1 MSESDARTGS
11 ERPLPRRRDL
21 HPRTNPRGVAQVPTP
36 EYEGSGAA
44 AQLREPQRPRLTTQ
58 APTPPVGQ
66 PAPRW
71 PASPLPPG
79 AATPIR
85 GVPVTPAAGAPAAAD
100 TASGDEGSQAAEPP
114 GSAGALPQAETAP
127 AGEGAAAASQPR
139 LGFSEVRKLA
149 AKGWS
154 QVAGQA
160 TEEAITEEMA
170 ALDDSL
176 SEAVSEQA
184 AQAAGGLA
192 DSYGKWAATA
202 FRASQAASGTQ
213 ATTTEGEESAESVAE
228 AEAPAPAAE
237 DGAVAAA
244 PSFVSPDGSDA
255 PWTRSAK
262 ALKERVA
269 AVDEEEL
276 EEVRTDTGSIVLVSK
291 RPRKSRLRRLL
302 AWWPVGLALALLG
315 GVGVAIAVWQAQ
327 SADESQPSQQEG
339 LVYPTLKHMTVA
351 GRPGALPSMVL
362 EQPLAVVDRVDS
374 VVTRRG
380 NGTPIRDGAR
390 IVLALTTFDGTTG
403 ERTSRGDS
411 PEVRVTYA
419 TPQHLPEWLYHRL
432 LQVPGGS
439 RVLVTHMVNDKKRGK
454 YMEIVVADVL
464 RHRVS
469 YNSSLYTDPTVTFRN
484 DEEPVL
490 SSVTGEVPDRTETHT
505 VVIGGGE
512 QVQPGARIVAQFVLI
527 DFQGNVISST
537 FKRGGP
543 EVVDLNRIQPVLADA
558 VIDRQVGSRIVFRA
572 PAALAGGDKPVA
584 GMIDILAVI
593 EQPANPSESPTPDT
607 PTVSETATN

>member
-21 HPRTNPRGVAQVPTP
+21 HPRTNPRGVPQVPTP

-85 GVPVTPAAGAPAAAD
+85 GVPVTPAAAALPAADA
-100 TASGDEGSQAAEPP
+100 AGGDETPSAAEPP
-114 GSAGALPQAETAP
+114 ESAGPPPQAEMAP
-127 AGEGAAAASQPR
+127 AGAGAAAASQPR
-139 LGFSEVRKLA
+139 FGLSKARKLA

-154 QVAGQA
+154 QAGPA
-160 TEEAITEEMA
+160 TEEAVTEELT
-170 ALDDSL
+170 ALGDSL

-184 AQAAGGLA
+184 AQAADGLA

-202 FRASQAASGTQ
+202 FRAQQAVPGAQS
-213 ATTTEGEESAESVAE
+213 ATSEGEESAAAIPE
-228 AEAPAPAAE
+228 AEAPAAATE
-237 DGAVAAA
+237 DGAVPAA
-244 PSFVSPDGSDA
+244 PSFGSPDGSDA

-302 AWWPVGLALALLG
+302 AWWPVALALALLG

-327 SADESQPSQQEG
+327 GADESQSSQQEG

-362 EQPLAVVDRVDS
+362 EQPLEVVDRVES

-390 IVLALTTFDGTTG
+390 IVLALTTFNGTTG

-439 RVLVTHMVNDKKRGK
+439 RVLVTHMVDDREKGQ

-469 YNSSLYTDPTVTFRN
+469 YNSSLYTDPTVTFQN

-490 SSVTGEVPDRTETHT
+490 SKVTGEVPDRTETHT

-543 EVVDLNRIQPVLADA
+543 EVVDLNRIQPVLAEA

-593 EQPANPSESPTPDT
+593 EQPTNPSESPTPAT
-607 PTVSETATN
+607 PTASETATN